1 MPDQLSNFLFSL
13 TLVFFLTLIRVSAM
27 LLIMPIFGSSNMPVK
42 IRIALAVMFSMIL
55 VPVVGRENISYN
67 ISTGLFFFYA
77 GSEVIVGLLIGFA
90 SMILFEA
97 VKLGGELV
105 GRNMGF
111 GLARVLDPTT
121 NKQVSA
127 ISTLQSILIL
137 MVFLAVNGHHWLI
150 YAMGKSF
157 EIIPLAGANFG
168 SQIGDKISEMVGNVY
183 PTAIKI
189 VAPAMAILL
198 IIQISLAITSRAAP
212 QMTIMIVALPLKIGV
227 GLIGLVLSL
236 PMFYQLFLKLFH
248 TMQQDVAFLIKS
260 MG

>member
-1 MPDQLSNFLFSL
+1 MPNLLSNFLLSL

-27 LLIMPIFGSSNMPVK
+27 LLVMPIFGSPNLPIK
-42 IRIALAVMFSMIL
+42 IRVALAVMFSMIL
-55 VPVVGRENISYN
+55 VPIVGRQNISYD

-77 GSEVIVGLLIGFA
+77 GREVIVGLLIGFG

-111 GLARVLDPTT
+111 GMARVIDPST
-121 NKQVSA
+121 NQQVSA

-137 MVFLAVNGHHWLI
+137 MIFLAVNGHHWLI
-150 YAMGKSF
+150 FAMGKSF

-168 SQIGDKISEMVGNVY
+168 SQIPDKLTEMVGNVF
-183 PTAIKI
+183 PTAVKF

-212 QMTIMIVALPLKIGV
+212 QMSIMIVAMPLKIGV

-236 PMFYQLFLKLFH
+236 PMFYQLFLKLFN
-248 TMQQDVAFLIKS
+248 TMQQDVGFLIKS
-260 MG
+260 MQ